1 MTKNQPLRFFLCVI
15 LAGCEALTG
24 CASAGKSSRIEKPAV
39 RSFSSQEI
47 QEGQQIHQ
55 QILSTFYLYTE
66 PSVKDYVGKV
76 GESLTGSDL
85 GPDKPYEFIILYN
98 DKMYA
103 TAAPGGHI
111 YVTTGLINF
120 LDNESELAAVLALEV
135 AALQFND
142 LKISQT
148 KKTMDGVTQA
158 VSMVGPAFGQIGALA
173 ALGIVL
179 LNNAASP
186 GEISKDDRLIK
197 ADAMAL
203 RYMIHA
209 GYDPQGFLDVLYRFL
224 KADRATL
231 PFFYDYYQS
240 HPITEERFNRLNRD
254 FASLPVANRQLV
266 MRRKEFLEMTHGVR
280 EMYAN

>member
-1 MTKNQPLRFFLCVI
+1 MTKKKPLKFLLCI
-15 LAGCEALTG
+15 LLASCEAFSG
-24 CASAGKSSRIEKPAV
+24 CASSGKSARVEKTSV
-39 RSFSSQEI
+39 RSFSPQEI

-66 PSVKDYVGKV
+66 PGVKKYVSQV
-76 GESLTGSDL
+76 GESLTGSNL
-85 GPDKPYEFIILYN
+85 GPERPYEFVILYN

-120 LDNESELAAVLALEV
+120 LDNEAELAAVLALEV

-142 LKISQT
+142 LKMSQT
-148 KKTMDGVTQA
+148 KKRMDGVTQA

-197 ADAMAL
+197 ADTMAL
-203 RYMIHA
+203 HYMIHA

-224 KADRATL
+224 KADKATL

-240 HPITEERFNRLNRD
+240 HPITEERFTRLNQS
-254 FASLPVANRQLV
+254 FASLPVANRDLV